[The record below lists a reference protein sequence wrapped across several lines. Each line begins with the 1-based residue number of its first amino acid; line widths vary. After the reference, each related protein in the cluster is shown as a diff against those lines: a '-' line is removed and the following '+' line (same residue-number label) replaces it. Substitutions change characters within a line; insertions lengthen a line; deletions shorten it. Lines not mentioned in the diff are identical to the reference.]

1 MRRELAVIAVALAV
15 PLGGCTQPANE
26 AEGNNAAEAAASA
39 PAGPA
44 PGTPEWK
51 IDNAKSA
58 APRTIADAAT
68 IMDWPAD
75 SAGQPTQLSAG
86 TNGWTCFPNTP
97 AATGASGDDPMCL
110 DAAAMTWAKAWMSHT
125 PPKLDKPG
133 FAYMLMGDKGGS
145 NTDPFA
151 TGPTAD
157 NQWVQTGPHVMIMP
171 VNPKELDNLSTDP
184 ANGGPF
190 VMWKGTPWAH
200 VMFPVTPAK

>member
-1 MRRELAVIAVALAV
+1 MKRELAVIAVALAL

-26 AEGNNAAEAAASA
+26 AESNAAGEAAAPA

-51 IDNAKSA
+51 IANAMSA
-58 APRTIADAAT
+58 APPAIADAAT

-75 SAGQPTQLSAG
+75 SAGQPTQLRAG
-86 TNGWTCFPNTP
+86 TNGWTCFPTTP
-97 AATGASGDDPMCL
+97 AAAGAAGDDPMCL
-110 DAAAMTWAKAWMSHT
+110 DAAAMNWANAWMSRT

-133 FAYMLMGDKGGS
+133 FAYMLMGDKGAS
-145 NTDPFA
+145 NSDPFA
-151 TGPTAD
+151 TGPTPD
-157 NQWVQTGPHVMIMP
+157 NQWVQSGPHVMVMP
-171 VNPKELDNLSTDP
+171 VNPKDLDNLPTDP